1 MGIHVL
7 IENVFFFLHMFV
19 YGMPGTF
26 SRGDMNW
33 AATGRSQMMMKQKN
47 MSLRLGRVRA
57 ASACVFTGAWFEVLA
72 DEAGDLQALSSQ
84 YVLSFSPENLF
95 DLC

>member
-1 MGIHVL
+1 
-7 IENVFFFLHMFV
+7 
-19 YGMPGTF
+19 
-26 SRGDMNW
+26 
-33 AATGRSQMMMKQKN
+33 MMKQKN
-47 MSLRLGRVRA
+47 MSLRLGRVCA
-57 ASACVFTGAWFEVLA
+57 ASACVFSGAWFEVLA